1 MARAKGYT
9 GRILRADLTERKL
22 WVEEPDDTTY
32 RKYLGGG
39 ALACYYLLKELA
51 PGVDPLG
58 PENILVFMTSAMN
71 GTPLSGANRY
81 TAAAKSPLTDGYG
94 ESEAGGYWGPELKNA
109 GFDGV
114 IVTGQASEPAYLWLH
129 DGEAEIRDATK
140 WWGQLS
146 GEVQDGLSADVN
158 DKYAKVLQTGVS
170 GENLVRFAAITN
182 QCRHFHGRA
191 GLGAVMG
198 SKRLKAIVVRGK
210 IKVQLEDK
218 GGTKG
223 VMNWF
228 KENYERNE
236 DRYHLYGTA
245 GGVRM
250 LQADG
255 ILPTRNFRQGNFEG
269 FEEISGQ
276 RMADT
281 ILTNRGTC
289 YACTVACKREVT
301 VEELGVDPKYG
312 GPEYETLAANGS
324 LQGTFNLKK
333 LALANQYLS
342 QHVLDSI
349 STGAVIAFAMECFEN
364 GLLTQEDTGGIDLR
378 FGNEDAATQLIP
390 MIARREGIGDL
401 LADGVMRAAERIGP
415 GAVPFALHV
424 KGQELPMHEPR
435 GKKSLALA
443 YATSP
448 TGADHMEAPHDP
460 FYEGFHADG
469 SELGPLGLIEPVKML
484 DLGSKKV
491 RAFYYCQQ
499 VWNLY
504 NTVGMCDFVGTPIG
518 ALQLQK
524 LVDYVNAVTGWD
536 TSLWE
541 LLKAAE
547 RSQTLFRVFNCREG
561 MTPED
566 DSLPDRMFEP
576 LENGPLAGEKIERD
590 QFERA
595 KRLYYQMAGWDAETG
610 RPTPARLAEL
620 GLEWAAPEEQREE
633 VPA

>member
-1 MARAKGYT
+1 M
-9 GRILRADLTERKL
+9 
-22 WVEEPDDTTY
+22 
-32 RKYLGGG
+32 
-39 ALACYYLLKELA
+39 
-51 PGVDPLG
+51 DPLG

-301 VEELGVDPKYG
+301 VEELGVDPKYE

-324 LQGTFNLKK
+324 LQGVFNLKK

-364 GLLTQEDTGGIDLR
+364 GLLTQEDTNGIDLR

-469 SELGPLGLIEPVKML
+469 SELGSLGLIEPVKML
-484 DLGSKKV
+484 DFGSEKV

-499 VWNLY
+499 SVEPLQY
-504 NTVGMCDFVGTPIG
+504 RGHVRFRGHAHRGAPTPEARGLRQRGHGMGYEPMG
-518 ALQLQK
+518 APQGRRALADALPRLQLPRGYDARRRFAPRPDVRTPGK
-524 LVDYVNAVTGWD
+524 
-536 TSLWE
+536 
-541 LLKAAE
+541 
-547 RSQTLFRVFNCREG
+547 RSSCG
-561 MTPED
+561 
-566 DSLPDRMFEP
+566 
-576 LENGPLAGEKIERD
+576 
-590 QFERA
+590 
-595 KRLYYQMAGWDAETG
+595 
-610 RPTPARLAEL
+610 
-620 GLEWAAPEEQREE
+620 
-633 VPA
+633 